1 MTNTQ
6 IAAQPYCFSSASSLA
21 SSTVSTWEDWK
32 LRCFHSFAPFMK
44 LLPKQPH
51 RKKKRAMCC
60 RGVLICT
67 QTYEPVQL
75 YRAEGGGMS
84 ISFLFLSLLSSTH
97 TVHASLFLH
106 TGVFFFICD
115 THIQYMHAI
124 TQRHNWT
131 VFGFARTNFTLIHEE
146 NNWLSCYLETY
157 YVPFSGEA
165 NTLTLA
171 IICFSTHIQMCAC
184 IYTYKYICTD
194 IKGSWSFP
202 LQQDYSINHWA
213 EWPNTI
219 PLYVMWERIL
229 GFLQIKNRFL
239 VSLSCSEKIKSKF
252 ACGSTN
258 CWVGTVLTL
267 WKYFWNVHRW
277 KSSDSWGK

>member
-97 TVHASLFLH
+97 TVHASLLLH
-106 TGVFFFICD
+106 TRVFSLSVTHTYNICMQSHRD
-115 THIQYMHAI
+115 II
-124 TQRHNWT
+124 ELCLGLPGPN
-131 VFGFARTNFTLIHEE
+131 RTNFTLIHEE

-157 YVPFSGEA
+157 YVPFNGKA

-194 IKGSWSFP
+194 IKGSCSFP
-202 LQQDYSINHWA
+202 LQQDYSVTQHNPFICDVGENTQLS
-213 EWPNTI
+213 PN
-219 PLYVMWERIL
+219 
-229 GFLQIKNRFL
+229 
-239 VSLSCSEKIKSKF
+239 
-252 ACGSTN
+252 
-258 CWVGTVLTL
+258 
-267 WKYFWNVHRW
+267 
-277 KSSDSWGK
+277 

>member
-1 MTNTQ
+1 
-6 IAAQPYCFSSASSLA
+6 
-21 SSTVSTWEDWK
+21 
-32 LRCFHSFAPFMK
+32 
-44 LLPKQPH
+44 
-51 RKKKRAMCC
+51 
-60 RGVLICT
+60 
-67 QTYEPVQL
+67 
-75 YRAEGGGMS
+75 MS
-84 ISFLFLSLLSSTH
+84 LSSCTEQKEEAWVSVSYFSACYHLHTLFMPHSSYTPEFFSLSVTH
-97 TVHASLFLH
+97 TYN
-106 TGVFFFICD
+106 ICMQSHRD
-115 THIQYMHAI
+115 II
-124 TQRHNWT
+124 ELCLGLPGPN
-131 VFGFARTNFTLIHEE
+131 RTNFTLMHKE

-157 YVPFSGEA
+157 YVPFNGEA

-229 GFLQIKNRFL
+229 SFLQIKNRFL